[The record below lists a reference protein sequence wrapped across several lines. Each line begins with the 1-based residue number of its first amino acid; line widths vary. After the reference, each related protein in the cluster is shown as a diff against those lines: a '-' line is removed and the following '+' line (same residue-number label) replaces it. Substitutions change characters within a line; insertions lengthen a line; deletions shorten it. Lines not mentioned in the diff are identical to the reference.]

1 MTPLLLW
8 RSASGVAMELR
19 GRTVTHRASG
29 YQWFKE
35 VRHALTLT
43 LTLAPALIPT
53 NGSKRWRSREM
64 EP

>member
-43 LTLAPALIPT
+43 LTLTAT

>member
-43 LTLAPALIPT
+43 LILTLTPTPT
-53 NGSKRWRSREM
+53 NGSKRCAT
-64 EP
+64 P